1 MKESNRVQD
10 ARLEGIV
17 NDFLDKYFF
26 NDGFEKVQW
35 VTDRKKQ
42 ISGIDIVLSSKKFG
56 VEDANVDAKS
66 AVKYSDR
73 YLGTYSLELSFI
85 NKNGVESTGWF
96 VNDGL
101 STEYYFLLYPR
112 SKKHYTEMESPQDI
126 DYIDYYLVEKKELMK
141 FFESRGYTKERLMD
155 VSKGMR
161 KTFNELDLEGKLP
174 ENRKY
179 IENSDSENFHFS
191 LSGHLAEQPI
201 NIVLKRSV
209 YDRYSKAKGRIEKK

>member
-73 YLGTYSLELSFI
+73 DLGTYSLELSFI

-112 SKKHYTEMESPQDI
+112 SKKHYTEM
-126 DYIDYYLVEKKELMK
+126 
-141 FFESRGYTKERLMD
+141 
-155 VSKGMR
+155 
-161 KTFNELDLEGKLP
+161 
-174 ENRKY
+174 
-179 IENSDSENFHFS
+179 
-191 LSGHLAEQPI
+191 I
-201 NIVLKRSV
+201 NIC
-209 YDRYSKAKGRIEKK
+209 KARWHHF